1 LRLEMYS
8 HGVDVLTI
16 NPGDMYND
24 DGAGRSFL
32 TPEGEE
38 LKIDLSVRRQN
49 DIKRHPASTVAK
61 KCCQAIIDRRRE
73 LDLSPRI
80 QKLATRAR
88 PFIPGLIDRLIYQ
101 RVTTLR
107 SAFTGEVEKRQQ
119 ASAA

>member
-1 LRLEMYS
+1 MYS

-24 DGAGRSFL
+24 DGAGRTFFA
-32 TPEGEE
+32 PDGQE

-49 DIKRHPASTVAK
+49 DIKRHPAGSVARK
-61 KCCQAIIDRRRE
+61 SCEAIIDRRRE

-80 QKLATRAR
+80 QKAATRAR
-88 PFIPGLIDRLIYQ
+88 PFISGPIDRLIYK
-101 RVTTLR
+101 RVSTLR
-107 SAFTGEVEKRQQ
+107 SAFTSEVEEHQR